1 MTVSNVVFERDRI
14 RLVSDTVAYRD
25 KKPVLLHRKIG
36 IAERASVAFIVRGLS
51 YHGDV
56 LEGSCD
62 IWRNFDEAAFAAE
75 YHFSSCDLGMFSKAK
90 TAEATIV
97 GWKDGAPI
105 VTRLLADVENGA
117 IRVRRVDLDQGV
129 YLAPTLGKHQIPSAL
144 TEEQIVKIAL
154 LQQSLSIKY
163 NLNMCVGGDI
173 EMATVTADGVTIQ
186 KLGEYPDKALTEK
199 RIEKLQGIDL
209 RSVAA

>member
-1 MTVSNVVFERDRI
+1 MTVSNVIFERDRV
-14 RLVSDTVAYRD
+14 RLVSDTVGYRG
-25 KKPVLLHRKIG
+25 KKPAVLHRKIG
-36 IAERASVAFIVRGLS
+36 IAERAGVAFIVRGLA

-62 IWRNFDEAAFAAE
+62 VWRNFDEAIFAAE
-75 YHFSSCDLGMFSKAK
+75 YHFSTCDLDLFSISK
-90 TAEATIV
+90 TAEATII
-97 GWKDGAPI
+97 GLKDGAPI

-117 IRVRRVDLDQGV
+117 IRVRRIDLEQGV
-129 YLAPTLGKHQIPSAL
+129 YLAPTLGNHQIPSAL

-163 NLNMCVGGDI
+163 NLNICVGGDI

-186 KLGEYPDKALTEK
+186 KLGEYPDKALIEK
-199 RIEKLQGIDL
+199 RIAKLERVDL
-209 RSVAA
+209 ESIAA